1 LGREPRQAD
10 AGASRRVL
18 PGWAGFGL
26 ALLIVWL
33 GGQFVRQGVSD
44 ELLAGR
50 PELAVLW
57 AGASP
62 GALSA
67 LARQRLA
74 AGDAHDAARLAA
86 DALRRAPLNASALA
100 TYGLAMERLGQP
112 RLGDR
117 AMTLAG
123 ERGWRD
129 VLTQVWLFRRDLL
142 SSHFAPAFNHADALL
157 RRESTP
163 VPAALQILALAVRDP
178 RAVAPLGDRLAAN
191 PAWRQAFLGYLGSQ
205 ARDPAASAAL
215 DALIN
220 RLASGPTPLTGDEV
234 GAYVRSLVAQ
244 EKYQQAMQAWRRLLP
259 ASAGTGGVA
268 DGDFARTPGSSPFD
282 WTLASAVGWTAAIG
296 DSPTG
301 GGQALNIA
309 YDAVSPPQPVRQ
321 LLVLAPGAWRLS
333 GRFYDEGGAGAPAF
347 AWTVTCLGAEQPLAA
362 APAPPGPPAA
372 WRAFGVDLTIP
383 PDNCAAQWLSL
394 KGQPADTRRDLSVWY
409 TALAVTHLADA
420 APKPQT
426 PGVPPIAGHRVG
438 DRRVAALADRR
449 CFL

>member
-1 LGREPRQAD
+1 MSGSPRQ
-10 AGASRRVL
+10 GAAAAPRRAL
-18 PGWAGFGL
+18 PGWAGFAL

-44 ELLAGR
+44 ELLANR

-67 LARQRLA
+67 LARRRLA
-74 AGDAHDAARLAA
+74 AGDAHNAARLAA
-86 DALRRAPLNASALA
+86 DALRRSPLNGSALA

-112 RLGDR
+112 RLADR

-123 ERGWRD
+123 EQGWRD

-142 SSHFAPAFNHADALL
+142 SFHFAPAFAHADALL

-163 VPAALQILALAVRDP
+163 VPAALQILALAVRDR

-220 RLASGPTPLTGDEV
+220 RLAAGPTPLTGDEV
-234 GAYVRSLVAQ
+234 GAYIRALVAQ
-244 EKYQQAMQAWRRLLP
+244 EKYQQAMQAWRRLSP
-259 ASAGTGGVA
+259 ASAGTGGGVA

-282 WTLASAVGWTAAIG
+282 WSLTSAVGWTAAIG

-301 GGQALNIA
+301 GGQALNVA
-309 YDAVSPPQPVRQ
+309 YDGVSPPQLVRQ
-321 LLVLAPGAWRLS
+321 LLVLAPGVWRLS
-333 GRFYDEGGAGAPAF
+333 GRFYDESGEGAPAF
-347 AWTVTCLGAEQPLAA
+347 AWTVTCLGVEQPLAV
-362 APAPPGPPAA
+362 APAPPGPAGA
-372 WRAFGVDLTIP
+372 WRAFSVDLTIP
-383 PDNCAAQWLSL
+383 ADNCAAQWLTL
-394 KGQPADTRRDLSVWY
+394 KGQPVDMRRDLSVWY
-409 TALAVTHLADA
+409 RALAMTRLADA
-420 APKPQT
+420 APKPQA
-426 PGVPPIAGHRVG
+426 PDVRSIAGPSAR
-438 DRRVAALADRR
+438 
-449 CFL
+449 